1 MKEMASKARIFMYRI
16 CGPLPIFPTP
26 LSNHALKGAI
36 VWPNTVSFE
45 ESARRLFSIGCPSV
59 CGWMTFA
66 DGALVVLFN
75 GAGGFQPVDLP
86 ANREIGVPGIVL

>member
-1 MKEMASKARIFMYRI
+1 
-16 CGPLPIFPTP
+16 
-26 LSNHALKGAI
+26 
-36 VWPNTVSFE
+36 
-45 ESARRLFSIGCPSV
+45 
-59 CGWMTFA
+59 MTFA